1 MMFSV
6 FGEEY
11 AVFCTFKK
19 SCAGWLVMQGISRRL
34 DHYAG
39 DLAAQAVV
47 SGNIEG
53 WRKGK
58 ATKNGSK
65 KYVGVARR

>member
-1 MMFSV
+1 MLFSV

-11 AVFCTFKK
+11 VVFCTFKK
-19 SCAGWLVMQGISRRL
+19 SRAGWLVMQGILSSL

-39 DLAAQAVV
+39 YLAAQGIV
-47 SGNIEG
+47 SDNIEG

-58 ATKNGSK
+58 ATKNPLK
-65 KYVGVARR
+65 R

>member
-1 MMFSV
+1 MLFSV
-6 FGEEY
+6 FGEKY

-34 DHYAG
+34 ARHAG
-39 DLAAQAVV
+39 YLAAQGIV
-47 SGNIEG
+47 SDNIEG

-58 ATKNGSK
+58 ATKNPLK
-65 KYVGVARR
+65 R

>member
-1 MMFSV
+1 MLFSV

-19 SCAGWLVMQGISRRL
+19 SRAGWLVMQRISRRL
-34 DHYAG
+34 VRHAG
-39 DLAAQAVV
+39 YLAAQGIV

-58 ATKNGSK
+58 ATKNPLK
-65 KYVGVARR
+65 R

>member
-1 MMFSV
+1 MLFSV

-11 AVFCTFKK
+11 VVFCTFKK
-19 SCAGWLVMQGISRRL
+19 SRAGWLVMQGISRSL

-39 DLAAQAVV
+39 YLAAQAVV

-58 ATKNGSK
+58 ATKNPSK
-65 KYVGVARR
+65 R

>member
-1 MMFSV
+1 MTFSV

-11 AVFCTFKK
+11 VVFCTFKK
-19 SCAGWLVMQGISRRL
+19 SCAGWLVMQGISRSL

-39 DLAAQAVV
+39 DLAAQGIV
-47 SGNIEG
+47 SDNIEG

-58 ATKNGSK
+58 AIKNPLK
-65 KYVGVARR
+65 R

>member
-1 MMFSV
+1 MTFSV

-11 AVFCTFKK
+11 VVFCTFKK
-19 SCAGWLVMQGISRRL
+19 SRAGWLVMQGVLSSL

-47 SGNIEG
+47 SDNIEG
-53 WRKGK
+53 WRKYK
-58 ATKNGSK
+58 ATKNPSK
-65 KYVGVARR
+65 C